1 MGVKLNGWL
10 QAVHVVTTIAIVAK
24 QQLEGGR
31 GGKEEKSEIKREDA
45 SSTWSYTVVVVA
57 KQQLEKREENEI
69 KGVVQIST
77 SGYYDR
83 NRRKTAT
90 GGGGINFWHDV
101 KGAVDKV
108 SKIFDECSISLLRSN
123 FNDWRFK
130 SGFKTVQ

>member
-1 MGVKLNGWL
+1 MRLNGRM
-10 QAVHVVTTIAIVAK
+10 QAVHDRTRSWLLQKK
-24 QQLEGGR
+24 QL
-31 GGKEEKSEIKREDA
+31 KKS
-45 SSTWSYTVVVVA
+45 
-57 KQQLEKREENEI
+57 EENEI
-69 KGVVQIST
+69 EGVVQIST

-83 NRRKTAT
+83 NCRKTAT

-130 SGFKTVQ
+130 SGFNTVQ